1 MPQTARHPSIAVRQ
15 TGGGTPLRMLR
26 SSRLRIGTPG
36 FPWPLLLLT
45 GLALLL
51 RAARL
56 DFQPLWWDEGYSVWF
71 ATHPLGQM
79 AALTAQDIHPPLY
92 YALVSLWT
100 AVLGQG
106 PVAFRLFSV
115 LAGMLAVPVIY
126 AAGRRIFGIRAAYLA
141 AFLLAI
147 HPLHIY
153 YSQEV
158 RMYGLVALWSA
169 GILAAAWQVFGS
181 SPPGQPERS
190 PHEVGTPPK
199 DLRAYAAY
207 ILLTTLALYTQYYA
221 VFLPIGLTLYA
232 LWRWRRDGRALLRWL
247 IAQGVVALLYL
258 PWVIYAAPRLVL
270 YVSQKVVADADRP
283 LGLLAYLARHLAA
296 FIAGHLE
303 GTLAPLW
310 PYALLLLVPLGVG
323 LALRFVRLERN
334 RLTPRLHSGNGAPSP
349 VALLL
354 TVLGTALLLGW
365 LIGLRYPFFPERGER
380 LLLLALPA
388 FVLLAA
394 AALESLLVRWR
405 RAGFVTLGLIGAV
418 VGASLWGF
426 YNVPRYTDDYRSL
439 IARTV
444 EQGLPGDTVF
454 CVYPWQVGYWR
465 SYTAHLSG
473 SDAPDA
479 ILSPAQEWG
488 AVVAAS
494 LDDALARGRIWF
506 PAHLALGAILETQIE
521 AHLAGRAL
529 PFANAWY
536 GPGTR
541 LSAWAA
547 DAGVAGE
554 LAPPAAGQPWARF
567 VTPGAGMLELT
578 GVSASTQPV
587 PAANAV
593 TPVALTWGGQAA
605 RNGLAVSVR
614 LTDDLGQ
621 LWAQHDYEP
630 PGVAQPA
637 RDRLG
642 LLIPAGAPPGRYH
655 VELSVRLKE
664 SDRPLDALGADGT
677 SLGTAARLYDLE
689 VLPADRPLGP
699 ERLPIETRTN
709 VELGDGLRFLGYSLD
724 AGPVVPGETRKV
736 SLFWSAPGQPSAD
749 YTAFVQLLGRDGS
762 LAANWE
768 APPGAAYPTSAWT
781 PGTLIRTQAF
791 FRAPAALEDGLYPL
805 IAGLFRTT
813 DGTRLLTAD
822 GGDHVTLAQVTV
834 RGRVHEMAAPQ
845 AQFTTD
851 VQFGEVAKLVGYDL
865 SVRDVV
871 PGGSFGLTLHWQ
883 ALAATERPYS
893 VFVHLLDAA
902 GEIRGYGDSEP
913 GRGAYPTSGWLTGE
927 YLADTHTVNVQ
938 ADAEAGEYR
947 IAVGFYDPGTGARLT
962 LPDGADRL
970 VLEQT
975 VRVARDE

>member
-1 MPQTARHPSIAVRQ
+1 
-15 TGGGTPLRMLR
+15 MLG
-26 SSRLRIGTPG
+26 SSRLRTRTSG

-115 LAGMLAVPVIY
+115 LTGTLAVPVSY
-126 AAGRRIFGIRAAYLA
+126 AAGRRMFGIRAAYLA

-158 RMYGLVALWSA
+158 RMYGLVALWSV

-181 SPPGQPERS
+181 SSPGHPERN
-190 PHEVGTPPK
+190 PHEVGMQSK

-207 ILLTTLALYTQYYA
+207 LLLTTLALYTQYYA

-283 LGLLAYLARHLAA
+283 LDLLAYLARHLAA
-296 FIAGHLE
+296 YIAGHLE
-303 GTLAPLW
+303 GPLAPLW
-310 PYALLLLVPLGVG
+310 PYALLLLFPLGVG
-323 LALRFVRLERN
+323 LALRVVRVERN
-334 RLTPRLHSGNGAPSP
+334 RLKPRLQSVSDGSLP
-349 VALLL
+349 VAFLL
-354 TVLGTALLLGW
+354 TVLGGALLLGW

-394 AALESLLVRWR
+394 AALETLLVRGR
-405 RAGFVTLGLIGAV
+405 RAGFVTLGLVGAV
-418 VGASLWGF
+418 AGASLWGF
-426 YNVPRYTDDYRSL
+426 YNVPRYADEDYRPL

-465 SYTAHLSG
+465 SYSAHLSG
-473 SDAPDA
+473 GHAPNA
-479 ILSPAQEWG
+479 ILSPAPQWG
-488 AVVAAS
+488 DPVAAR
-494 LDDALARGRIWF
+494 LDDALSAGRVWF
-506 PAHLALGAILETQIE
+506 PAHLALGAILETQVE
-521 AHLAGRAL
+521 AHLTSRAL
-529 PFANAWY
+529 PFANEWY
-536 GPGTR
+536 GAGTR
-541 LSAWAA
+541 LSAWAV
-547 DAGVAGE
+547 DDGE
-554 LAPPAAGQPWARF
+554 TTELPAAGGVWARF
-567 VTPGAGMLELT
+567 VVPGAGMLELT
-578 GVSASTQPV
+578 GIAANVQPV
-587 PAANAV
+587 PAANAI
-593 TPVALTWGGQAA
+593 TALALTWGGEAP

-630 PGVAQPA
+630 SGGAGASV
-637 RDRLG
+637 DRLG
-642 LLIPAGAPPGRYH
+642 LLVPAGTPPGRYR
-655 VELSVRLKE
+655 VEVSVRPKA
-664 SDRPLDALGADGT
+664 SDRPLDALSTDGV
-677 SLGTAARLYDLE
+677 SLGTSARLYDLE

-699 ERLPIETRTN
+699 ERLPIATQTN
-709 VELGDGLRFLGYSLD
+709 VDLGDGIRFLGYSLD
-724 AGPVVPGETRKV
+724 AGPAVPGETRKV
-736 SLFWSAPGQPSAD
+736 SLFWWAMTQPSID

-781 PGTLIRTQAF
+781 DGTLIRTQAF
-791 FRAPAALEDGLYPL
+791 FRAPATLADGRYPL
-805 IAGLFRTT
+805 IAGLFRGA

-822 GGDHVTLAQVTV
+822 GADHITLAQVTV
-834 RGRVHEMAAPQ
+834 LGRAHEMAAPQ
-845 AQFTTD
+845 PKFTAD
-851 VQFGEVAKLVGYDL
+851 VQFGDLARLAGYDL
-865 SVRDVV
+865 PVQEVV
-871 PGGSFGLTLHWQ
+871 PGGSFDLTLYWQ

-893 VFVHLLDAA
+893 VFVHLLDGR

-913 GRGAYPTSGWLTGE
+913 GSGAYPTPGWLAGE
-927 YLADTHTVNVQ
+927 YLADVHTVNVQ
-938 ADAEAGEYR
+938 ADAAAGEYR
-947 IAVGFYDPGTGARLT
+947 VALGFYDPGTGKRLT

-970 VLEQT
+970 LLEET
-975 VRVARDE
+975 VRVGAEKKNADQR